1 MSVKVEIFSG
11 FLGAGKTQ
19 LIKKL
24 IEEGYYKEKIAIIEN
39 EFGEVSIDGEV
50 LKRTNT
56 LVKEINAGCI
66 CCQVTGDFKES
77 IIDVV
82 ESCNVDRLLIEPT
95 GVAKLSDIKK
105 VFAEKELKDV
115 AQIEKAITVVDAE
128 KFDLYLAN
136 FKSFFMNQ
144 IKNANIIILSRTQ
157 NVKGEELRRLN
168 EEINKLN
175 SNAIIVG
182 KEWSRTKSEELIPK
196 AFFLRNINDKNEK
209 VKFKKGSLNVGNIK
223 KEKNEEAAFESFALK
238 IDRNVSKEELL
249 SKFNFIKNS
258 FEFGEIIR
266 AKGIVNT
273 KNGKEQ
279 FDYTLSEINM
289 EKIAYRG
296 ETIISFIISANN
308 NIPRIKKII
317 ERLSQEYGNKIFW
330 NGNEYFTFPTPEQ
343 LAKASIEDLRSLG
356 LGFRDKR
363 VYKTTQM
370 ILNKEVDLAELQVMN
385 DSNKIREELL
395 KLDGVGEKVADC
407 IMLFS
412 LKKYDV
418 FPIDVW
424 VRRVMNDLYI
434 HNENEEKVSK
444 KELQKLAQDKFLGI
458 SGLAQQYLFYWRR
471 EKGA

>member
-24 IEEGYYKEKIAIIEN
+24 IEEGYYKERIAIIEN
-39 EFGEVSIDGEV
+39 EFGEVSIDGAI

-82 ESCNVDRLLIEPT
+82 DNCNVDRLLVEPT

-105 VFAEKELKDV
+105 VFNEKELKDIAV
-115 AQIEKAITVVDAE
+115 VEKAITVVDSE

-136 FKSFFMNQ
+136 FKTFFVNQ
-144 IKNANIIILSRTQ
+144 IKNADIIILSRTQ
-157 NVKGEELRRLN
+157 NISNDEIKRLQD
-168 EEINKLN
+168 EISKIN
-175 SNAIIVG
+175 SKAIIV
-182 KEWSRTKSEELIPK
+182 SRTWKNVKAEELVPK
-196 AFFLRNINDKNEK
+196 MFLTKEIDDIKDKLAFR
-209 VKFKKGSLNVGNIK
+209 KGILNSTSIK
-223 KEKNEEAAFESFALK
+223 KEKNDESTFESFALK

-296 ETIISFIISANN
+296 ETVISFIGTNLN
-308 NIPRIKKII
+308 KDKIKK
-317 ERLSQEYGNKIFW
+317 F
-330 NGNEYFTFPTPEQ
+330 
-343 LAKASIEDLRSLG
+343 
-356 LGFRDKR
+356 
-363 VYKTTQM
+363 
-370 ILNKEVDLAELQVMN
+370 
-385 DSNKIREELL
+385 
-395 KLDGVGEKVADC
+395 
-407 IMLFS
+407 
-412 LKKYDV
+412 
-418 FPIDVW
+418 
-424 VRRVMNDLYI
+424 
-434 HNENEEKVSK
+434 
-444 KELQKLAQDKFLGI
+444 FL
-458 SGLAQQYLFYWRR
+458 
-471 EKGA
+471 

>member
-24 IEEGYYKEKIAIIEN
+24 IEEGYYKERIAIIEN
-39 EFGEVSIDGEV
+39 EFGEVSIDGAI

-82 ESCNVDRLLIEPT
+82 DNCNVDRLLVEPT

-105 VFAEKELKDV
+105 VFNEKELKDIAV
-115 AQIEKAITVVDAE
+115 VEKAITVVDSE

-136 FKSFFMNQ
+136 FKTFFVNQ
-144 IKNANIIILSRTQ
+144 IKNADIIILSRTQ
-157 NVKGEELRRLN
+157 NISNDEIKRLQD
-168 EEINKLN
+168 EISKIN
-175 SNAIIVG
+175 SKAIIV
-182 KEWSRTKSEELIPK
+182 SRAWKNVKAEELVPK
-196 AFFLRNINDKNEK
+196 MFLTKEIDDIKDKLAFR
-209 VKFKKGSLNVGNIK
+209 KGNLNSTSIK
-223 KEKNEEAAFESFALK
+223 KEKNDESTFESFALK

-296 ETIISFIISANN
+296 ETVISFIGTNLN
-308 NIPRIKKII
+308 KDKIKK
-317 ERLSQEYGNKIFW
+317 F
-330 NGNEYFTFPTPEQ
+330 
-343 LAKASIEDLRSLG
+343 
-356 LGFRDKR
+356 
-363 VYKTTQM
+363 
-370 ILNKEVDLAELQVMN
+370 
-385 DSNKIREELL
+385 
-395 KLDGVGEKVADC
+395 
-407 IMLFS
+407 
-412 LKKYDV
+412 
-418 FPIDVW
+418 
-424 VRRVMNDLYI
+424 
-434 HNENEEKVSK
+434 
-444 KELQKLAQDKFLGI
+444 FL
-458 SGLAQQYLFYWRR
+458 
-471 EKGA
+471 

>member
-24 IEEGYYKEKIAIIEN
+24 IEEGYYKERIAIIEN
-39 EFGEVSIDGEV
+39 EFGEVSIDGAI

-82 ESCNVDRLLIEPT
+82 DNCNVDRLLVEPT

-105 VFAEKELKDV
+105 VFNEKELKDIAV
-115 AQIEKAITVVDAE
+115 VEKAITVVDSE

-136 FKSFFMNQ
+136 FKTFFVNQ
-144 IKNANIIILSRTQ
+144 IKNADIIILSRTQ
-157 NVKGEELRRLN
+157 NISNDEIKRLQD
-168 EEINKLN
+168 EISKIN
-175 SNAIIVG
+175 SKAIIV
-182 KEWSRTKSEELIPK
+182 SRAWKNVKAEELVPK
-196 AFFLRNINDKNEK
+196 MFLTKEIDDIKDKLAFR
-209 VKFKKGSLNVGNIK
+209 KGNLNSTFIK
-223 KEKNEEAAFESFALK
+223 KEKNDESTFESFALK

-296 ETIISFIISANN
+296 ETVISFIGTNLN
-308 NIPRIKKII
+308 KDKIKK
-317 ERLSQEYGNKIFW
+317 F
-330 NGNEYFTFPTPEQ
+330 
-343 LAKASIEDLRSLG
+343 
-356 LGFRDKR
+356 
-363 VYKTTQM
+363 
-370 ILNKEVDLAELQVMN
+370 
-385 DSNKIREELL
+385 
-395 KLDGVGEKVADC
+395 
-407 IMLFS
+407 
-412 LKKYDV
+412 
-418 FPIDVW
+418 
-424 VRRVMNDLYI
+424 
-434 HNENEEKVSK
+434 
-444 KELQKLAQDKFLGI
+444 FL
-458 SGLAQQYLFYWRR
+458 
-471 EKGA
+471 